1 MHLLRRESDGEFSLT
16 EYHGQPPPY
25 AILSHTWGS
34 DSDEVTFKDIEKG
47 RGKNK
52 TGYEKLRFCAR
63 QAREDGLEY
72 FWVDTCCIDKKDSVK
87 LSEAINSM
95 FSWYQQS
102 SRCYVYL
109 TDVRR
114 QRNGA
119 AAVVGLLTRNKP
131 SSPRKDSGR
140 HWEISFRASKWFTR
154 GWTLQELLAPTSVK
168 FFNQEG
174 DLLDDRQGL
183 ARIIHEIT
191 GISVQ
196 ALHKSGL
203 SLSNFSID
211 ERMSWAK
218 GRSTKRPEDAAY
230 SLLGLCGVHMPP
242 IYGEGQEN
250 AFFRLRWEI
259 ERKAAI
265 SQKKGVMATD
275 ESLPNISPSLS
286 ASQKSV
292 ETTGIGAQWHDAED
306 WYPHQLH
313 RDNVTKD
320 NERKMKL
327 WWDNAIAA
335 NLDTTDA
342 WIDDYE
348 KAAALLVKWADE
360 PEDSKRSQEVNEL
373 DHVLRVQYGFHTE
386 MVVLDVSHQ
395 AEHQMNRSLDR
406 FTEQNDGPNNLLV
419 ILYWR

>member
-1 MHLLRRESDGEFSLT
+1 
-16 EYHGQPPPY
+16 
-25 AILSHTWGS
+25 
-34 DSDEVTFKDIEKG
+34 
-47 RGKNK
+47 
-52 TGYEKLRFCAR
+52 
-63 QAREDGLEY
+63 
-72 FWVDTCCIDKKDSVK
+72 
-87 LSEAINSM
+87 M

-360 PEDSKRSQEVNEL
+360 PEDSKRSQEVRGHN
-373 DHVLRVQYGFHTE
+373 
-386 MVVLDVSHQ
+386 SHIYV
-395 AEHQMNRSLDR
+395 H
-406 FTEQNDGPNNLLV
+406 LLV
-419 ILYWR
+419 